1 MAFEINFDVI
11 ALLVAGLLVAGLAA
25 GFLTGLLG
33 IGGGGVLVPVLFE
46 TFGALG
52 VDPSIQMHMAVGTSL
67 AAIVPT
73 SIRAFF
79 LHRAKGGVNMTFL
92 KRLAPWMVAGVIL
105 GTMFAGVVSS
115 DGLKWIWVIFGG
127 LLALKL
133 ALGRDDWR
141 LGDDLPAPPI
151 VEIYGLLVG
160 FVAVLMSI
168 AGASFIVAFMTLYN
182 QPLLQA
188 VATSAGL
195 GPLVS
200 IPGVIGFMIAGWG
213 HPGTPPLSIGFVN
226 ILGAAVIVPASI
238 MAAPL
243 GVRVA
248 HGLPKRQLELAFA
261 AFMALVSTRFLLSLL
276 GIV

>member
-1 MAFEINFDVI
+1 MPTEMSVEV
-11 ALLVAGLLVAGLAA
+11 LLMLAAGLLLAGMAA

-79 LHRAKGGVNMTFL
+79 LHRAKGGVNMAIL
-92 KRLAPWMVAGVIL
+92 KRLAPFMVIGVIL
-105 GTMFAGVVSS
+105 GTVFAGIVSS
-115 DGLKWIWVIFGG
+115 DGLKWIWVIFGN

-141 LGDDLPAPPI
+141 IGEAIPKPPV

-195 GPLVS
+195 GPLVA

-213 HPGTPPLSIGFVN
+213 NPLIPPLSVGFVN
-226 ILGAAVIVPASI
+226 VLGAALIIPSSI
-238 MAAPL
+238 LAAPF
-243 GVRVA
+243 GVRLA
-248 HGLPKRQLELAFA
+248 HGLPKRKLELAFA
-261 AFMALVSTRFLLSLL
+261 AFMAAVSMRFLLSLL
-276 GIV
+276 GVV

>member
-1 MAFEINFDVI
+1 MAFEMSFDVI

-79 LHRAKGGVNMTFL
+79 LHRAKGGVNMAFL

-213 HPGTPPLSIGFVN
+213 HPGAPPLSIGFVN

>member
-1 MAFEINFDVI
+1 MAFEMSFDVI

-79 LHRAKGGVNMTFL
+79 LHRAKGGVNMAFL

>member
-1 MAFEINFDVI
+1 MAIVINFDVI

-79 LHRAKGGVNMTFL
+79 LHRAKGGVNMAFL

-276 GIV
+276 GLV